1 MKELIV
7 NALDNGTVIDHIP
20 SHSVIKVAR
29 LLKLDSCDSTTI
41 MGLNMSSG
49 KLGNKGLIK
58 VKDVY
63 FKPEEINKI
72 SLVAPQATLTIIENY
87 NVKEKR
93 VVEVPDEIIGLI
105 SCPNAKCITNHEQVT
120 TFFKAVAKQ
129 PELKLQCHFCEKVIG
144 KDDIKI
150 S

>member
-20 SHSVIKVAR
+20 SASVVKVAR
-29 LLKLDSCDSTTI
+29 LLKLDECDSTTI
-41 MGLNMSSG
+41 MGLNLSSG
-49 KLGNKGLIK
+49 KLGSKGLIK

-72 SLVAPQATLTIIENY
+72 SLVAPQATLTIIENF

-93 VVEVPDEIIGLI
+93 VVEVPDEIVGLVK
-105 SCPNAKCITNHEQVT
+105 CPNSKCITNHEQVT
-120 TFFKAVAKQ
+120 TYFKVVSKM
-129 PELKLQCHFCEKVIG
+129 PLVKLQCHYCEKVIE
-144 KDDIKI
+144 KEEIKVM
-150 S
+150 